1 VPLEQL
7 ALFEAPATADD
18 VPGRP
23 LAETFPFR
31 RRRAPAPD
39 GTHELR
45 LLTLTC
51 ERCGAAHHP
60 HRLGRR
66 PKFCEKCRKK
76 RGVVSAPTLSA
87 GTSGPLLPE
96 IPATSGALPEHFQ
109 AASGALPESEQKR
122 RKPNSRDVTPGGG
135 HPRGRRTA

>member
-1 VPLEQL
+1 MPLEQI
-7 ALFEAPATADD
+7 ALVVAPATADD

-31 RRRAPAPD
+31 RPRARAPD

-76 RGVVSAPTLSA
+76 RGAGSATAPSA
-87 GTSGPLLPE
+87 GGSGPLSPE
-96 IPATSGALPEHFQ
+96 IPATSGALPEHFRST
-109 AASGALPESEQKR
+109 SGPLPESEQKR
-122 RKPNSRDVTPGGG
+122 RKPKSPDATPHGAQTA
-135 HPRGRRTA
+135 RRRSS